1 MAECTDRKTAG
12 LYMDATM
19 VYHFGGWAAFFG
31 SANKSREEKRY
42 EI

>member
-19 VYHFGGWAAFFG
+19 VYHFGGWTALFE
-31 SANKSREEKRY
+31 SVNKLQEDK
-42 EI
+42 